1 MQVSAPGKLILTGEY
16 AVLDGAPGL
25 VMAINRRAR
34 VTLEPSNDGRWHLV
48 SLQGQ
53 RSKGSFVLDEHGL
66 PRWDRP
72 ASKNAFE
79 LVDTLLRA
87 AVELSLQDLPP
98 FLATLDTREFFDA
111 GAGGQK
117 LGLGSS
123 AALTVALSSAF
134 RDWANV
140 APLGQDE
147 QLSRLLAMHRDFQG
161 GRGSGIDLAASLCG
175 GVLEYQRTPAG
186 PGPRVTPGSLP
197 SDLGFR
203 AIWTGK
209 QASTRDLL
217 QQLETRASTD
227 PRGWKT
233 IREDLGSLAHQARDA
248 FSSGHAGKLIAAIG
262 AYGGG
267 LRRLQAFSGIPI
279 FSPEHETLAELAS
292 GLGVTYKPSGAGA
305 GDLGLAFG
313 LNGKDLAQFCREAT
327 LAGFGCPDLSVE
339 TRGLARQN

>member
-34 VTLEPSNDGRWHLV
+34 VTLEPSSDGRWHLV
-48 SLQGQ
+48 SLQEQ
-53 RSKGSFVLDEHGL
+53 RSTGSFVLGEHGL
-66 PRWDRP
+66 PQWDRP
-72 ASKNAFE
+72 ASKNAFQ

-134 RDWANV
+134 RDWANA

-147 QLSRLLAMHRDFQG
+147 QLHSLLAMHSEFQG

-186 PGPRVTPGSLP
+186 PRATPGSLP

-203 AIWTGK
+203 AIWTGR

-217 QQLETRASTD
+217 QQLEACAATD
-227 PRGWKT
+227 PGGWNT
-233 IREDLGSLAHQARDA
+233 IREDLDSLARQARDA
-248 FSSGHAGKLIAAIG
+248 FSSGHPAKLIAAIR
-262 AYGGG
+262 AYGEG

-279 FSPEHETLAELAS
+279 FSPEHERLAELAS

-305 GDLGLAFG
+305 GDLGLAFC
-313 LNGKDLAQFCREAT
+313 LDNKDLAQFCREAT
-327 LAGFGCPDLSVE
+327 RAGFGCPDLCVE